1 MTNTNNIF
9 AKACHIFPI
18 KVNKVGIAETTQN
31 QRETPRF
38 ILLMINPEIHNTMEM
53 TSGLLGNGIPEAM
66 GQNRGNIKRCL
77 EKYIEKGRRLLKL
90 NQLMDEMEIVINDL
104 VQRKQ
109 VMEGDLGKI
118 LCFTQVLPYFFF
130 NFTVFN

>member
-1 MTNTNNIF
+1 
-9 AKACHIFPI
+9 
-18 KVNKVGIAETTQN
+18 
-31 QRETPRF
+31 
-38 ILLMINPEIHNTMEM
+38 MEM

-77 EKYIEKGRRLLKL
+77 EKYIEKGRRLMKL

-104 VQRKQ
+104 VQRKR

-118 LCFTQVLPYFFF
+118 LCFTQVLPTLLILQSIFEKNYMKITFQ
-130 NFTVFN
+130 